1 MKLKSDYKVRKIAG
15 ESVIVRMGQ
24 QNVKM
29 TTIISLNPTSEWL
42 WEQLQGVEFDAE
54 KVADLLTGEYEVER
68 EVALKLRAGLLQL
81 HHLLWHILTVKF
93 FYRCNGS
100 VLYCLNHNYKLRT
113 KTKRPLGY
121 ETLRYEN

>member
-1 MKLKSDYKVRKIAG
+1 MKLKTNYKVRKIAG
-15 ESVIVRMGQ
+15 ESVIVRMGV

-68 EVALKLRAGLLQL
+68 EVALSDAAKWIESLQQAEL
-81 HHLLWHILTVKF
+81 V
-93 FYRCNGS
+93 
-100 VLYCLNHNYKLRT
+100 
-113 KTKRPLGY
+113 
-121 ETLRYEN
+121 EE

>member
-1 MKLKSDYKVRKIAG
+1 MKLKQNYKVRKIAG
-15 ESVIVRMGQ
+15 ESVIVRMGT

-68 EVALKLRAGLLQL
+68 EVALKDATAWIASLQKAEL
-81 HHLLWHILTVKF
+81 V
-93 FYRCNGS
+93 
-100 VLYCLNHNYKLRT
+100 
-113 KTKRPLGY
+113 
-121 ETLRYEN
+121 EE

>member
-1 MKLKSDYKVRKIAG
+1 MKLKSNCKVRKIAG
-15 ESVIVRMGQ
+15 ESVIVRMGE

-68 EVALKLRAGLLQL
+68 EVALKDAEA
-81 HHLLWHILTVKF
+81 WIASLTKADLV
-93 FYRCNGS
+93 S
-100 VLYCLNHNYKLRT
+100 
-113 KTKRPLGY
+113 
-121 ETLRYEN
+121 E

>member
-1 MKLKSDYKVRKIAG
+1 MKLKSNCKVRKIAG
-15 ESVIVRMGQ
+15 ESVIVRMGE

-68 EVALKLRAGLLQL
+68 EVALKDAIAWIASLQKADL
-81 HHLLWHILTVKF
+81 V
-93 FYRCNGS
+93 
-100 VLYCLNHNYKLRT
+100 
-113 KTKRPLGY
+113 
-121 ETLRYEN
+121 EE

>member
-68 EVALKLRAGLLQL
+68 VVALKDAEA
-81 HHLLWHILTVKF
+81 WIASLTKADLV
-93 FYRCNGS
+93 S
-100 VLYCLNHNYKLRT
+100 
-113 KTKRPLGY
+113 
-121 ETLRYEN
+121 E